1 MNDDMDEDNVTVLIV
16 DDQSD
21 LVSLYAA
28 WLEESY
34 DVRSATSG
42 EEALELI
49 DDTVDVVLTDRR
61 MPGMTGNELLEAIL
75 DRGVDCRVAMTTAVE
90 PDTEIIDIPFDDYL
104 VKPIDGDDIRS
115 TVDVLVQR
123 RDYDEKS
130 QEFFALAAKR
140 TAIENADRDHTNDP
154 EYGELLG
161 RMEELQESIDATL
174 SELGPDDY
182 GDTFEEFD

>member
-1 MNDDMDEDNVTVLIV
+1 MNDDMDEKDATVLVV

-21 LVSLYAA
+21 LLSLYVA
-28 WLEESY
+28 WLAESY

-49 DDTVDVVLTDRR
+49 DDTVDVALIDRR
-61 MPGMTGNELLEAIL
+61 MPGMPGDELLEAIR
-75 DRGVDCRVAMTTAVE
+75 DRGVGCRVAMITAVE
-90 PDTEIIDIPFDDYL
+90 PDTGIIDIPFDDYL
-104 VKPIDGDDIRS
+104 IKPIDGDEIRS
-115 TVDVLVQR
+115 TVDILVQR

-140 TAIENADRDHTNDP
+140 TAIENADRNHTNDP
-154 EYGELLG
+154 EYEELLA

-174 SELGPDDY
+174 SELGPDDHAETS
-182 GDTFEEFD
+182 DRFS